1 MFIDVLPRG
10 GKSALEL
17 LKGIETMRNFYLAG
31 GTGLALHLGHRIS
44 GDLDFFCQGQF
55 ETTTLR
61 DSLIATEQ
69 FKVLSEAQDTLHGVL
84 AETKV
89 SFLRY
94 PYQLLFPTEDLEGL
108 KVADTRDIAVMKIA
122 AISSRG
128 SKKDFVDLYFVCQI
142 YPMESLWEF
151 FEKKYRQANY
161 SRYHILKSLVFF
173 DDADRE
179 PDPVMLKPWNW
190 EHIKGYFREMAAT
203 HLNYL

>member
-1 MFIDVLPRG
+1 VFIDVLPRG

-31 GTGLALHLGHRIS
+31 GTGLALQLGHRIS

-94 PYQLLFPTEDLEGL
+94 PYQLLFLTEDLEGL

-128 SKKDFVDLYFVCQI
+128 SKKRLCGPLLRLSNLPDG
-142 YPMESLWEF
+142 
-151 FEKKYRQANY
+151 
-161 SRYHILKSLVFF
+161 ILMGV
-173 DDADRE
+173 
-179 PDPVMLKPWNW
+179 V
-190 EHIKGYFREMAAT
+190 
-203 HLNYL
+203 

>member
-1 MFIDVLPRG
+1 
-10 GKSALEL
+10 
-17 LKGIETMRNFYLAG
+17 MRNFYLAG

-94 PYQLLFPTEDLEGL
+94 PYQLLFSTEDLEGL

-142 YPMESLWEF
+142 YPMESLWEL

-179 PDPVMLKPWNW
+179 PDPVMLKAWNW